1 MAATP
6 QALSA
11 EQLRSALAS
20 MPGWRLD
27 PASAPGTQALIRTL
41 RFPDFPAVMAFMA
54 DCVEDIERLAHH
66 PQWDNLYDRL
76 TIRLMTHDAG
86 NRITAL
92 DVELAKRMS
101 WKASVLGASDA

>member
-1 MAATP
+1 MSAPPA
-6 QALSA
+6 ALSA
-11 EQLRSALAS
+11 EQLRSALAG
-20 MPGWRLD
+20 MPGWRLETG
-27 PASAPGTQALIRTL
+27 SLPGTQALMRTL

-76 TIRLMTHDAG
+76 TIRLATHDAG
-86 NRITAL
+86 NRVTAL

>member
-1 MAATP
+1 MPTP
-6 QALSA
+6 PAALSA
-11 EQLRSALAS
+11 EQLRSALAGL
-20 MPGWRLD
+20 PGWHLD
-27 PASAPGTQALIRTL
+27 PASASGTQSLLRTL

-76 TIRLMTHDAG
+76 TIRLSTHDAG